1 MATTTGPAIPA
12 NAMTPAAWDTLNSDY
27 ATAYQNALKGGQT
40 DATWAKSPE
49 FLGFQNRTLEG
60 VGNTYDTS
68 KLQSDIA
75 SMSGEFD
82 NPIYGDNF
90 RKIVGA
96 EQNRLGFLNGQN
108 SIPAPAPVPTPMPSM
123 QNYSQSSAP
132 AYGNPLIAALR
143 ANSPAPARQ
152 ASGIKDISTGVIFNT
167 PETDYVYTPS
177 GTGGTTGTTGTGTTG
192 TGTTG
197 TGTAGTGTTG
207 TGTAGGIKAPP
218 PPPANNWINDLN
230 IPAPY
235 VSPGLKNKTYQTDWD
250 SLNATYADDF
260 TKAKESGV
268 TEADWVNSPRF
279 KAYQTEV
286 INRAANTFDTD
297 KLASDI
303 ALMEQGFNDPIYGD
317 NFRKIVA
324 AEKARLEYLTNNRIG
339 GPGQGQ
345 PEYEADVN

>member
-75 SMSGEFD
+75 SMSGGFD

-108 SIPAPAPVPTPMPSM
+108 SIPEPTPMPSM

-152 ASGIKDISTGVIFNT
+152 ASGIKDISTGKIFNT
-167 PETDYVYTPS
+167 PETDYVYTPR
-177 GTGGTTGTTGTGTTG
+177 GTGGAGTTGTGPVVTPVPKDPLVVTPVPKDPLVV
-192 TGTTG
+192 TPVP
-197 TGTAGTGTTG
+197 
-207 TGTAGGIKAPP
+207 KANTPTP
-218 PPPANNWINDLN
+218 SPNDWITDPV
-230 IPAPY
+230 IPEPY
-235 VSPGLKNKTYQTDWD
+235 VSPGQKGKTYQTDWD
-250 SLNATYADDF
+250 SLNSTYAGDY
-260 TKAKESGV
+260 TKAMAAGV
-268 TEADWVNSPRF
+268 SDQDWANSPKF
-279 KAYQTEV
+279 KSYQTEV

-303 ALMEQGFNDPIYGD
+303 AAMEGGFDVPVYGD
-317 NFRKIVA
+317 NYRKIVA
-324 AEKARLEYLTNNRIG
+324 AEKARLEYLTRTGQG

-345 PEYEADVN
+345 PDDQQTEDR

>member
-1 MATTTGPAIPA
+1 MATTTSPAIPA

-75 SMSGEFD
+75 SMSGGFD

-96 EQNRLGFLNGQN
+96 EQDRLSFLNGQN
-108 SIPAPAPVPTPMPSM
+108 SIPAPVPTSMPSM
-123 QNYSQSSAP
+123 QNYSQSSDP
-132 AYGNPLIAALR
+132 AYRNPLIAALR

-167 PETDYVYTPS
+167 PENDYVYTPS
-177 GTGGTTGTTGTGTTG
+177 GTGGTGTTSTGGTFAPKTPTPV
-192 TGTTG
+192 TL
-197 TGTAGTGTTG
+197 AP
-207 TGTAGGIKAPP
+207 KAPAP
-218 PPPANNWINDLN
+218 VTPVPKAPTPNPANNWINDPV
-230 IPAPY
+230 ISAPY
-235 VSPGLKNKTYQTDWD
+235 VSPGPKSKTYQTNWD
-250 SLNATYADDF
+250 DLNATYADDY
-260 TKAKESGV
+260 KKSQAAGV
-268 TEADWVNSPRF
+268 TPQEWANSPKF

-286 INRAANTFDTD
+286 ILRAANTFDTD

-303 ALMEQGFNDPIYGD
+303 AAMEKGFDDPVYGD

-324 AEKARLEYLTNNRIG
+324 AEKARLAYLNKT
-339 GPGQGQ
+339 GQGGSGQ
-345 PEYEADVN
+345 GEQEVDNTVYT

>member
-1 MATTTGPAIPA
+1 MATTTSPAIPA
-12 NAMTPAAWDTLNSDY
+12 NAMTPAAWDALNSDY

-75 SMSGEFD
+75 SMSGGFD

-108 SIPAPAPVPTPMPSM
+108 SITEPTPMPFM
-123 QNYSQSSAP
+123 QNYSQSSDP
-132 AYGNPLIAALR
+132 AYRNPLIAALR
-143 ANSPAPARQ
+143 TNSPAPARQ
-152 ASGIKDISTGVIFNT
+152 ASGIEDISTGKIFNT
-167 PETDYVYTPS
+167 PENDYVYTPS
-177 GTGGTTGTTGTGTTG
+177 GTGGTGTTGTSGTFAPKAPTPV
-192 TGTTG
+192 TLAPKAPAPVTPVP
-197 TGTAGTGTTG
+197 
-207 TGTAGGIKAPP
+207 KAPP
-218 PPPANNWINDLN
+218 PNPENNWITDPV
-230 IPAPY
+230 IPEPY
-235 VSPGLKNKTYQTDWD
+235 VSPGPKSKTYQTDWD
-250 SLNATYADDF
+250 SLNATYADDY
-260 TKAKESGV
+260 TKSQAAGV
-268 TEADWVNSPRF
+268 TPQEWANSPRF

-286 INRAANTFDTD
+286 INRAANAFDTD

-303 ALMEQGFNDPIYGD
+303 ASMEQGFNDPVYGD
-317 NFRKIVA
+317 NYRKIVA
-324 AEKARLEYLTNNRIG
+324 AEKARLNYLTNTRQG

-345 PEYEADVN
+345 PEYEPDLN